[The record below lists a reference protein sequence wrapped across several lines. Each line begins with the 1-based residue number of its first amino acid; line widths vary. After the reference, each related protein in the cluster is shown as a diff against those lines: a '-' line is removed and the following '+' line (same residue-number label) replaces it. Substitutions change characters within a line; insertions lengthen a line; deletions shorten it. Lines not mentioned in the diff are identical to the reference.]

1 MRERPFQRTPWH
13 PPPDTR
19 HLRTPWHPTPD
30 TRHLRTPWHP
40 TPDTR
45 HLYAVSQ
52 TAPRIL
58 VADDQKDI
66 LEALKLLLKGEGYE
80 VESATS
86 PRAVLSALDKRD
98 FDALL
103 IDMNYTRDT
112 TSGAEGL
119 DLLARLQLIDAP
131 PPVVVMT
138 AWASIDG
145 AVEAMRRGARDFI
158 EKPWDNRRLLTTLR
172 TQVELSRALRRSQQ
186 LERENRAL
194 RREGLPELI
203 AESPAMQPV
212 LKLMERIGP
221 SDANVLILG
230 EHGTGK
236 EVVAR
241 WLHAS
246 SGRVERP
253 LVAVNLGGIPDGLF
267 ESELFG
273 HVKGAFTDAKV
284 DRVGRFEL
292 TEGGTL
298 FLDEIANLP
307 LPQQAKLLRVLETG
321 EFERVGSSK
330 TQRVS
335 VRVISATNADMHARA
350 PAGEVR
356 QDLLFRLNT
365 VELRLPPL
373 RERREDIPLLAGHFG
388 RRHAA
393 RYRKQIT
400 GFAADAMQALRTY
413 PWPGNV
419 RELDHTIER
428 AVLMAED
435 SSVRT
440 RDLGLGTGA
449 NGATPLD
456 QMSLEDVER
465 VLIQK
470 ALARASGN
478 VSDAAKALGLSRSA
492 LYRRIK
498 RHGL

>member
-1 MRERPFQRTPWH
+1 
-13 PPPDTR
+13 
-19 HLRTPWHPTPD
+19 
-30 TRHLRTPWHP
+30 
-40 TPDTR
+40 
-45 HLYAVSQ
+45 VSQ
-52 TAPRIL
+52 ATPRVL

-80 VESATS
+80 VETATS
-86 PRAVLSALDKRD
+86 PSAVLTAFDARD

-112 TSGAEGL
+112 TSGVEGL
-119 DLLARLQLIDAP
+119 DLLARLQALERA

-158 EKPWDNRRLLTTLR
+158 EKPWDNRRLLATLR
-172 TQVELSRALRRSQQ
+172 TQVELGRALHRSQE

-194 RREGLPELI
+194 RKVGFPELI
-203 AESPAMQPV
+203 AESLAMQPA
-212 LKLMERIGP
+212 LKLMERVGP

-241 WLHAS
+241 WLHAA
-246 SGRVERP
+246 SGRAERP

-292 TEGGTL
+292 AEGGTL

-307 LPQQAKLLRVLETG
+307 LPQQAKLLRVLESG
-321 EFERVGSSK
+321 EVERVGAS
-330 TQRVS
+330 RPRRLN
-335 VRVISATNADMHARA
+335 VRLVSATNADPQAEVK
-350 PAGEVR
+350 AGRFRE
-356 QDLLFRLNT
+356 DLLFRLNT
-365 VELRLPPL
+365 VEIRIPPL
-373 RERREDIPLLAGHFG
+373 RERREDVPLLGAHFL
-388 RRHAA
+388 RRYAQ
-393 RYRKQIT
+393 RYQKTTQS
-400 GFAADAMQALRTY
+400 FAPDAMAALLGH

-419 RELDHTIER
+419 RELDHAIER
-428 AVLMAED
+428 AVLLAEGD
-435 SSVRT
+435 LIRA
-440 RDLGLGTGA
+440 RDLALGAPSDGA
-449 NGATPLD
+449 AALE
-456 QMSLEDVER
+456 QMSLEEVER
-465 VLIQK
+465 VLVQK
-470 ALARASGN
+470 ALTRAGGN
-478 VSDAAKALGLSRSA
+478 VSEAAKALGLSRSA
-492 LYRRIK
+492 LYRRLK